1 MPVSHYFSN
10 KKILSSFA
18 FVLAAM
24 SSLVFLP
31 GISGPFVFD
40 DFSNITGNKFLR
52 FDELNLSNL
61 YQAAM
66 SSNAGTLRRP
76 LAMLTFALNSWF
88 AGGVNSAE
96 PFKVWN
102 LAIHAINSV
111 LILVLT
117 IKIIGAASVS
127 INKASRSEE
136 NLVFR
141 YPLIIA
147 TIVAVLWVVHPIQL
161 TSVLYVVQR
170 MTSLSALFVLLALV
184 SYVTGRQY
192 QETDLPR
199 FALYCFFLPLVLL
212 ILGLLSKENAIL
224 LPVYILSLELTV
236 YSNKPVWANLKGKR
250 IPQFLFHPLFLLAIA
265 LLVSVVL
272 IFVFQPGY
280 AGRSFSMSERLLT
293 ESRVIVKYI
302 YLIVAPRLSGFAL
315 HHDDVI
321 ISQSLLIPPTTLLS
335 ILFLFSLILFS
346 WKIRHRQPLIAF
358 GILFFFAG
366 QLLESTFIPLEI
378 MHEHRNYLPSYGLV
392 FALVAGI
399 IAISDSLKNK
409 AVLILLPVLLGT
421 FSFTSAARANDWSNL
436 VSLYSKEVIHHPNS
450 VRSLIEFSGVLN
462 LLHRNDDA
470 IEMVS
475 QAIKLKP
482 DNPILQIELRK
493 YEKISSPETIVQDNR
508 INNLLKS
515 YPLNPFLKVQL
526 ESVIECLPNECRQLL
541 KPVERW
547 LVTIINREKGIND
560 PSYFMYLLGRTYIL
574 QGRGYDAIQAM
585 KASAS
590 LDRLY
595 MQPRFTLFSLYI
607 DAGRLN
613 DAEATLKE
621 IKRVSAYSRFKWSNE
636 INNAQSILDNRLKNG
651 ADSK

>member
-1 MPVSHYFSN
+1 M
-10 KKILSSFA
+10 ILSSLA

-40 DFSNITGNKFLR
+40 DFTNIIHNKFLR
-52 FDELNLSNL
+52 LDSLSFSNL
-61 YQAAM
+61 FEAAM

-88 AGGVNSAE
+88 AGGMNSAE
-96 PFKVWN
+96 PFKAWN
-102 LAIHAINSV
+102 LVIHAINSI
-111 LILVLT
+111 LILALT
-117 IKIIGAASVS
+117 IKVIRAASVS
-127 INKASRSEE
+127 INKGSRPED
-136 NLVFR
+136 NLIFQ
-141 YPLIIA
+141 YPLFIA
-147 TIVAVLWVVHPIQL
+147 TIVAVLWAVHPIQL

-170 MTSLSALFVLLALV
+170 MTSLSAFFVLLALL
-184 SYVTGRQY
+184 SYVTGRQA
-192 QETDLPR
+192 QDSDLHR
-199 FALYCFFLPLVLL
+199 FVLYCFFLPLVLL
-212 ILGLLSKENAIL
+212 ILGLLSKENAVL
-224 LPVYILSLELTV
+224 LPIYILSLELTI
-236 YSNKPVWANLKGKR
+236 YSDKPVWANLISKR
-250 IPQFLFHPLFLLAIA
+250 IPKLLFHPWLLFAFA
-265 LLVSVVL
+265 LLVSVILVY
-272 IFVFQPGY
+272 IFLPGY

-293 ESRVIVKYI
+293 ESRVITTYI
-302 YLIVAPRLSGFAL
+302 YLIVTPRLSGFAL
-315 HHDDVI
+315 HHDDI
-321 ISQSLLIPPTTLLS
+321 IVSHGLLAPPTTLLS
-335 ILFLFSLILFS
+335 IIFLFSLLVFS
-346 WKIRHRQPLIAF
+346 WRFRRRQPLVSF

-366 QLLESTFIPLEI
+366 QLLESTLIPLEI

-399 IAISDSLKNK
+399 TAISDSLKNRV
-409 AVLILLPVLLGT
+409 VLILLPVLLGT

-436 VSLYSKEVIHHPNS
+436 VSLYSKEVIHHPKS

-462 LLHRNDDA
+462 LLHRKDDA

-493 YEKISSPETIVQDNR
+493 YEKISSPETFVQDDR
-508 INNLLKS
+508 INNLLKT

-526 ESVIECLPNECRQLL
+526 ESVIECLPTECRQLL
-541 KPVERW
+541 KPLERW
-547 LVTIINREKGIND
+547 LVTIINREKDISD

-574 QGRGYDAIQAM
+574 QGRFGGAIQAL

-590 LDRLY
+590 LDRMY
-595 MQPRFTLFSLYI
+595 MQPRFTLFFLYI
-607 DAGRLN
+607 DNGRLD

-621 IKRVSAYSRFKWSNE
+621 IKKVSAYNHFKWINE
-636 INNAQSILDNRLKNG
+636 INNAQYILDNRLKNG